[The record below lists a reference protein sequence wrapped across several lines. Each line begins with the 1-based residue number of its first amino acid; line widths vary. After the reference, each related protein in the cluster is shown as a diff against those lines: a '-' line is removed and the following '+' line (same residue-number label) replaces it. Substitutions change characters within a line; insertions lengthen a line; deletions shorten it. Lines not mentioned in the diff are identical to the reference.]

1 MNTATADIVEE
12 TSAHGEV
19 FYLSAE
25 FWVAVAFVLVIALL
39 AKPIIKALSSLIN
52 NRIQRIKKELAEAE
66 ELKLEAQKLYAEYE
80 RKFAETDKEIARI
93 TAERENAIDENKEKR
108 LRELNNFLQ
117 RKQIEVENR
126 IEQEFEQ
133 AGAEINSAVGQR
145 TIEILQKVISVKLTK
160 ADYNRLIENSISN
173 IKAVSEIK

>member
-52 NRIQRIKKELAEAE
+52 NRIQRIKKELAEA
-66 ELKLEAQKLYAEYE
+66 QKLYAEYE

-93 TAERENAIDENKEKR
+93 TAERENAINENKEKR

-173 IKAVSEIK
+173 IKAVSETK